1 MKPLAVLALSLSSL
15 ACSVAASDRNTL
27 VFSIDNDGMVR
38 TDHDYSNGL
47 FLSYTTGAINPPMF
61 LRPLSLSAWGVS
73 SLDKFE
79 FVLGH
84 KMWTPEDIEEENA
97 IAGDRPY
104 AGFFHTEFNYISLHP
119 QQAHRFN
126 LTVGVT
132 GDNSF
137 ASEAQSI
144 VHSIVGSDDPMGWDN
159 QIDEGWVGSIGY
171 LSHYNLMR
179 ERSFGNSQVE
189 ISNVSE
195 VNAGNFRSDISTG
208 FMFRWGTDL
217 EGNMGSA
224 NIDHEN
230 PFRAGMIGAS
240 NSGWFG
246 FAGAKGRIRFNDVT
260 IEGHRELVNP
270 DPNLPLSAY
279 EMEIEPLQASMIV
292 GMVWYNQN
300 FGASLSVSG
309 HTPEYK
315 DAPQPV
321 YGTGGFTLFGFF

>member
-1 MKPLAVLALSLSSL
+1 MKPLVVLALGLSALSCQ
-15 ACSVAASDRNTL
+15 AMASERGTL
-27 VFSIDNDGMVR
+27 VFSIDNDGMLT

-47 FLSYTTGAINPPMF
+47 FLSYTTGAINPPALF
-61 LRPLSLSAWGVS
+61 RPLSLSMWGVS

-79 FVLGH
+79 FVLAH
-84 KMWTPEDIEEENA
+84 KMWTPEDIEDPNA

-104 AGFFHTEFNYISLHP
+104 AGYFHTEFNYISLHP

-132 GDNSF
+132 GDNSL
-137 ASEAQSI
+137 ASQAQSF
-144 VHSIVGSDDPMGWDN
+144 VHSIVGSDDPLGWDN

-189 ISNVSE
+189 ISNISE
-195 VNAGNFRSDISTG
+195 VNAGNFRSDISSG

-246 FAGAKGRIRFNDVT
+246 FAGLEGRIRFNDVT
-260 IEGHRELVNP
+260 IEGDRELVNP
-270 DPNLPLSAY
+270 DLPLSAY
-279 EMEIEPLQASMIV
+279 DMEVEPLQATMVAGI
-292 GMVWYNQN
+292 VWYNQN
-300 FGASLSVSG
+300 FGASLSVAG
-309 HTPEYK
+309 HTPEYQN
-315 DAPQPV
+315 ASHSV